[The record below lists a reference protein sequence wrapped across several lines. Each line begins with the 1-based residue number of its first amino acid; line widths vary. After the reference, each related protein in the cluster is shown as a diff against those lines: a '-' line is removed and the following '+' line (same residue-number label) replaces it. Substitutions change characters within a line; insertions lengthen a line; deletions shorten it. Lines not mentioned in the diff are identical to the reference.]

1 MNLRSWPLC
10 HFAVSVALFSTQ
22 ALAGD
27 SVQQPTLGKPEL
39 IGVLPVLDP
48 EVKGINFE
56 VKMASLD
63 LYEEAELGQPILLAS
78 LIIEEVASP
87 IPMAPADPQKIQ
99 EHLQQAAHLLSAAGL
114 SEQSHVVRSV
124 LDEFKSRHS
133 DRLSLNRKRAE
144 LARLQ
149 AEIEHLSNVGVLLPA
164 RYTESRE

>member
-10 HFAVSVALFSTQ
+10 GFAVSIALFGMQ
-22 ALAGD
+22 AVAGD
-27 SVQQPTLGKPEL
+27 LVQQPTLGTPEL
-39 IGVLPVLDP
+39 IGFLPTLSLDP
-48 EVKGINFE
+48 EVK
-56 VKMASLD
+56 VVALD
-63 LYEEAELGQPILLAS
+63 VYEPDLGQPILLAS
-78 LIIEEVASP
+78 LIVEEAASP

-124 LDEFKSRHS
+124 LDEFKSQHAG
-133 DRLSLNRKRAE
+133 RLSLNRKRAE

-164 RYTESRE
+164 RYTEARE